1 MLPVPSGGLC
11 SPSAANVHQ
20 SEGHPPH
27 RPHHLSSIPP
37 PSSAILLP
45 PEMLVMVL
53 HPFLQPKLREAFS
66 NPVKAVLGQ
75 FLAALSI
82 PWLQYR
88 KVASALL
95 LPPHCSPSII
105 CTVSYSPLSL
115 CILLPLLGTLQVNLN
130 YLKSIP
136 AE

>member
-1 MLPVPSGGLC
+1 MLTVPSGGLC
-11 SPSAANVHQ
+11 SPSAANLHP
-20 SEGHPPH
+20 SKGHPAH
-27 RPHHLSSIPP
+27 RPHHLSSIP

-45 PEMLVMVL
+45 PEMVVMAL

-95 LPPHCSPSII
+95 LLPQRSPCII